1 MKIEEFSFPPYVSYS
16 PELSSNDWNKALT
29 AWGVGLSLLLKAS
42 ASEFVEALLSNK
54 SLQKFLKTFFALRKK
69 TSNKNNRPDFGE
81 NVQQL
86 EIDLDKKVL
95 MVLLPK
101 ALYREQLIT
110 DGFLLDLVSTYGK
123 SNPNYTKKIFE
134 NIINFVPELIQDLE
148 KLPVI
153 IIKYVNAI
161 EDKFGK
167 NQNEPLEEEKTYLAF
182 MIDISITLDCL
193 FSISKKI
200 AKIFNESTDSDQNF
214 LLIMIKFYDE
224 AIPIMKEVLK
234 NEDYETSRNLS
245 ILKYSI
251 VSMVYRIIDAS
262 YFSSIGYTSNENDI
276 LSFERHY
283 INRFLEELRNMN
295 QDSERIPWRLKLE
308 EKLKQHSQDISNINS
323 FNRDG
328 QSSKINNFVETD
340 KIKINKEIE
349 HDQMTLILQV
359 QEILPDLGQGF
370 INECLKFYDG
380 NIETVINHICQ
391 DSLDDQLKKLDRT
404 LNLVESDDNSIESI
418 NISSQEENLVGKR
431 QNIFDNDEFDVFSG
445 KELDPSHV
453 RQGKKIGLKMGGFN
467 LHMVDE
473 FDEEADAER
482 EEKSKLDPAIICES
496 EFIKAFQSDPSVFE
510 RTKES
515 RKSRNREHLKKITQ
529 MTDEQIEGW
538 YIMFQRNPR
547 KDKLLAK
554 YEWSGEQEQLNSSS
568 KNFRVEIK
576 ENMGITIEETHI
588 LKKWQKDLD
597 H

>member
-42 ASEFVEALLSNK
+42 VSEFVEALLSNK

-69 TSNKNNRPDFGE
+69 ISNKNNKPNFGE

-110 DGFLLDLVSTYGK
+110 EGFLLDLVSTYGK

-134 NIINFVPELIQDLE
+134 SIINFVPELIQDLE
-148 KLPVI
+148 KLPVV

-167 NQNEPLEEEKTYLAF
+167 NQIEPLEEEKTYLAF

-200 AKIFNESTDSDQNF
+200 AKIFNKSTDSDQNF

-276 LSFERHY
+276 LSFERQSTQIEKPFEAFVDAPLLLDLEIEFDLNY

-328 QSSKINNFVETD
+328 QSSKINNFVESD
-340 KIKINKEIE
+340 K

-370 INECLKFYDG
+370 INECLKFYD
-380 NIETVINHICQ
+380 
-391 DSLDDQLKKLDRT
+391 
-404 LNLVESDDNSIESI
+404 ESDDNSIESI

-576 ENMGITIEETHI
+576 ENTGITIEETHI